1 MNACEITASVTAI
14 ANIIAQKLNDDEIAL
29 LGAIF
34 TQLGDTLETITAQR
48 ELCQNQKK
56 MLFKYRIN
64 K

>member
-14 ANIIAQKLNDDEIAL
+14 ANIIAQKLENDELAL

-48 ELCQNQKK
+48 ELCQNQKERCC
-56 MLFKYRIN
+56 LNIE
-64 K
+64 